1 MMTDPS
7 EAASRGYSVAFA
19 REMIP
24 EKMKPYSAS
33 LPPIYEKYQGK
44 YLAIGGQG
52 RGVDWLCGDWGDRM
66 LMVGEFPSYEAVG
79 AFWWGPEYR
88 ASAKL
93 REGAVKVDVGQVPGT
108 SHVPKTEDTVFLL
121 IAVNSEE
128 PIAPGAGNQLIAA
141 SPSSIQTLEG
151 DLSGLAISLTGFDSR
166 EALDTAWANIE
177 NEVKGLGGVACA
189 ANRAP

>member
-1 MMTDPS
+1 MT
-7 EAASRGYSVAFA
+7 ETGARGYSLAFA
-19 REMIP
+19 RDMIP

-52 RGVDWLCGDWGDRM
+52 RGVDWLSGDWGNRM

-88 ASAKL
+88 ASARL
-93 REGAVKVDVGQVPGT
+93 REGAVTVDVGQVPGT
-108 SHVPKTEDTVFLL
+108 AQAPKPEDAVFLL
-121 IAVNSEE
+121 IAVPNGD
-128 PIAPGAGNQLIAA
+128 PIVPATGNRLIAA
-141 SPSSIQTLEG
+141 APGSIETLEG
-151 DLSGLAISLTGFDSR
+151 DLTGLAISLTGFESR
-166 EALDTAWANIE
+166 EALDAAWATVQDD
-177 NEVKGLGGVACA
+177 VKARGGQACA